1 MYDQNYYN
9 QKKQELNQDNLKLI
23 VESYQDIERVVI
35 KAINKARDL
44 QVKFQ
49 KVELE
54 EKASQE
60 ATKKPLKEEKDGQT
74 AKPAKTGK

>member
-44 QVKFQ
+44 QAKLQ

-54 EKASQE
+54 EAESQKQS
-60 ATKKPLKEEKDGQT
+60 TKKDDNKVAE
-74 AKPAKTGK
+74 PAKTGK

>member
-1 MYDQNYYN
+1 MTYSPDYYN

-44 QVKFQ
+44 QAKLQ
-49 KVELE
+49 KVEQE
-54 EKASQE
+54 EAESKKQS
-60 ATKKPLKEEKDGQT
+60 TKKDDNKV
-74 AKPAKTGK
+74 AKPAETGK

>member
-1 MYDQNYYN
+1 MTYDPNYYN

-44 QVKFQ
+44 QAKFQ
-49 KVELE
+49 KVEQE
-54 EKASQE
+54 EAESQKQS
-60 ATKKPLKEEKDGQT
+60 TKKDDKEV
-74 AKPAKTGK
+74 AKPAKTAK